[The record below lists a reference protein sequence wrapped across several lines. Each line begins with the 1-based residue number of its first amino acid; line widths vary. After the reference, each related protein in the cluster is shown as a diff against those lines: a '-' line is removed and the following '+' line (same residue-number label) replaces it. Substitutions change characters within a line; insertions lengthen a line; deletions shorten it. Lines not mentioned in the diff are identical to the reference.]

1 MNKNLKQNIKKTLL
15 FFLILCGTMFSQKN
29 SLTKLDTLGIEF
41 KAKLLTIERNGLP
54 NKNYIIEEIEERKI
68 LYLKTEYTD
77 FMFLK
82 IIALSP
88 VGWYKNSF
96 CNYYLSYNKKTRV
109 FYKLGGFDFLDLDS
123 FFEDLS
129 HNQLSMWEFETDVEE
144 INLECLY
151 KYYILPEKK
160 KNRKKIN
167 CHCKCSDEIIR
178 ELMFYHKKG

>member
-1 MNKNLKQNIKKTLL
+1 MKKHIL
-15 FFLILCGTMFSQKN
+15 FFLFLTSSIFSQMN
-29 SLTKLDTLGIEF
+29 SLTKDDTLGIEF
-41 KAKLLTIERNGLP
+41 KARLLTLEREGLP
-54 NKNYIIEEIEERKI
+54 NKKYILENLEEREV
-68 LYLKTEYTD
+68 LFLKTNYD
-77 FMFLK
+77 NFIFLK
-82 IIALSP
+82 ITGNPP

-109 FYKLGGFDFLDLDS
+109 FYKLGGFDLLDLDS

-129 HNQLSMWEFETDVEE
+129 HNELSMWEFETDVEE

-151 KYYILPEKK
+151 EYYILPEKK

-178 ELMFYHKKG
+178 ELIFYDKKG

>member
-1 MNKNLKQNIKKTLL
+1 MKKHIL
-15 FFLILCGTMFSQKN
+15 FFLFLTSSIFSQTN
-29 SLTKLDTLGIEF
+29 SLTKDDTLGIKF
-41 KAKLLTIERNGLP
+41 KARLLTLEREGLP
-54 NKNYIIEEIEERKI
+54 NKKYILENLEEREV
-68 LYLKTEYTD
+68 LFLKTNYD
-77 FMFLK
+77 NFIFLK
-82 IIALSP
+82 IIGKPP

-129 HNQLSMWEFETDVEE
+129 HNELSMWEFETDVEE

-167 CHCKCSDEIIR
+167 CHCKCSDEVVK
-178 ELMFYHKKG
+178 ELIFYE